1 VKNDVR
7 GQRAGKACA
16 GGAKGR
22 DVKGEAVAGEERD
35 FRKEWLCE
43 GNMEG
48 ERMGGTKQD
57 QTLLEIGSD

>member
-1 VKNDVR
+1 M
-7 GQRAGKACA
+7 
-16 GGAKGR
+16 
-22 DVKGEAVAGEERD
+22 KGEAVAGEERD